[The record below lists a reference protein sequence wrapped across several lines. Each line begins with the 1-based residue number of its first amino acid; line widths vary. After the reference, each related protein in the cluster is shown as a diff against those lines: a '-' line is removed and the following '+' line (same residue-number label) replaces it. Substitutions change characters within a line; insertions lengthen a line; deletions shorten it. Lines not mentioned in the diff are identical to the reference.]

1 MDDFERVSESGLNAQ
16 KKHLLHRLVKEVRV
30 QDRDTAEVWY
40 SVPRPAAPDQGT
52 VDSHIWLRGL
62 VSVRIAK
69 MGVPWVWR
77 LERAPQPGPA
87 SAHTPLRAVNCPAAF
102 ENARATQA
110 A

>member
-52 VDSHIWLRGL
+52 VDSHIWLP
-62 VSVRIAK
+62 K
-69 MGVPWVWR
+69 
-77 LERAPQPGPA
+77 
-87 SAHTPLRAVNCPAAF
+87 
-102 ENARATQA
+102 
-110 A
+110 